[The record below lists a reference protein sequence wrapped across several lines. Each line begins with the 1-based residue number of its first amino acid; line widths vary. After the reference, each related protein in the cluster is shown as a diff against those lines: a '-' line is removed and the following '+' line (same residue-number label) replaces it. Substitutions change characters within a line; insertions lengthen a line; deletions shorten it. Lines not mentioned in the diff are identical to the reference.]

1 MEFET
6 TRKLRDHDTWG
17 EVRRAWEAGETGA
30 SLARRYDVGLANL
43 WRRRASE
50 GWVRRK
56 GPDPRPEPLEG
67 WDRYA
72 ERQMGAFEHR
82 RDETRLLARALAH
95 AMQGGAMQG
104 GALDG
109 VPLWHAGPVLIWRAE
124 HLGPEV
130 AAADRDYFRK
140 YAWADDF
147 WDAEGRLEPLWVL
160 DQVTLEANR
169 EAWREEVGLPPG
181 VAEAWP

>member
-6 TRKLRDHDTWG
+6 TRKLRDYDTWG

-56 GPDPRPEPLEG
+56 GPDPRPEPIEG

-72 ERQMGAFEHR
+72 RAQMEAFELR
-82 RDETRLLARALAH
+82 RDETRSLAKVLAA
-95 AMQGGAMQG
+95 AMQGGVREP
-104 GALDG
+104 
-109 VPLWHAGPVLIWRAE
+109 VPLWHAGYVLRWRAE
-124 HLGPEV
+124 HLGAEV
-130 AAADRDYFRK
+130 AAADREYFRK
-140 YAWADDF
+140 HEWADAF
-147 WDAEGRLEPLWVL
+147 WDEAGRLEDLWVL

-181 VAEAWP
+181 VAEVWP